1 MMNTTASRLS
11 AALLGYMIL
20 IVLLFTLNP
29 FYFSP
34 PGRINISLFT
44 SWEDMGANIILFLP
58 IGFLYRLT
66 GGRRWDVLIVGAI
79 FSFVIEAIQIF
90 IPTRTSSVMD
100 LVCNTIGAGLG
111 MLIHDFVAKRLAVST
126 VTVGRLRL
134 ETPLLGLTYLMLP
147 LLWVDGL
154 ALGESY
160 SRWFLGVLLGICG
173 AILFSESYF
182 HWFGGA
188 NWHSMLYTAFT
199 TGIWFLIGWGIGW
212 LSHFPILPIA
222 FGITLLSILFAIM
235 PLQIEERRFERIT
248 LWRLLPFFLF
258 YVLLMALWDPFR
270 AWGVWHGMFGI
281 TTRLADVNL
290 NNLYSQAEYIVAFSV
305 MGYITSE
312 WRGREELSLKQDL
325 PRLLIVATG
334 SAVFLEFLIGFQDGS
349 GASLIRG
356 VLAILNA
363 LLGGTIYHLL
373 RAHVR
378 FLLGTSSK

>member
-1 MMNTTASRLS
+1 MKTTASRLS
-11 AALLGYMIL
+11 AAFLGYMIL
-20 IVLLFTLNP
+20 IALLFTLNP
-29 FYFSP
+29 FHFSA

-44 SWEDMGANIILFLP
+44 SWGDMGANIILFLP

-66 GGRRWDVLIVGAI
+66 GGRRWGALLTGAI

-90 IPTRTSSVMD
+90 IPIRTASVID

-111 MLIHDFVAKRLAVST
+111 MLIHDFIAKQLAVST
-126 VTVGRLRL
+126 DMAGRLQL
-134 ETPLLGLTYLMLP
+134 ETPLMGLTYLMLP

-160 SRWFLGVLLGICG
+160 SRWILGVLLGICG
-173 AILFSESYF
+173 AILFSESYS

-199 TGIWFLIGWGIGW
+199 TGIWFLVGWGIGW

-235 PLQIEERRFERIT
+235 PLQISERRFERIT
-248 LWRLLPFFLF
+248 LWRLLPFFLL

-270 AWGVWHGMFGI
+270 AWEAWHGMFGI
-281 TTRLADVNL
+281 TTRLADVSL

-305 MGYITSE
+305 IGYITAE
-312 WRGREELSLKQDL
+312 WRGREQLSLKQDL
-325 PRLLIVATG
+325 PRLLIVATA

-349 GASLIRG
+349 GASFIRG
-356 VLAILNA
+356 ILAILNA